1 MNFQNFSYN
10 FNRWD
15 KWMFRVIAI
24 LTSLILWLTI
34 HGGKKTGL
42 SKEVTLEYI
51 APEGFV
57 LANQPIKSLTV
68 KTTGPKVLIEELRRA
83 ELSAKVDIEDRSI
96 YKLLKY
102 SSFELI
108 KGIFPNGVSVE
119 SINPAEVEIQL
130 DLLETKSLPIRA
142 VFEGNLPE
150 GFKVQSVTLA
160 PSSVTIQGP
169 RSKLSNIESVPIEPI
184 TLSINSLRQEFD
196 VNLDLNDLSGVST
209 QETKV
214 VHVVTEL
221 EGKLAR
227 RWFRDIPLGVKSKV
241 SSGAVDVNY
250 KSLGI
255 RVYPKWVDFQLEGPD
270 KVISQ
275 IKKSD
280 LRVWTELPEMKE
292 GTYQSKLLWKMPPD
306 VRVVERRPKEVRIIV
321 PPVLGE

>member
-1 MNFQNFSYN
+1 MKFQSFTHN

-15 KWMFRVIAI
+15 KWVFRVIAI
-24 LTSLILWLTI
+24 LTSLILWLSI
-34 HGGKKTGL
+34 HGGKKTSL
-42 SKEVTLEYI
+42 SKEIHLEYI

-57 LANQPIKSLTV
+57 ISNQPVLTITV
-68 KTTGPKVLIEELRRA
+68 KTTGPKVLIEELRDSQ
-83 ELSAKVDIEDRSI
+83 LTAKVEIEDRSI

-102 SSFELI
+102 SSAEMI
-108 KGIFPNGVSVE
+108 EGVFPNGLNVE
-119 SINPAEVEIQL
+119 SINPSEVEIQL
-130 DLLETKSLPIRA
+130 DLLETKSLPVRA
-142 VFEGNLPE
+142 VFEGSLPE
-150 GFKVQSVTLA
+150 GFKVKSVTLS

-184 TLSINSLRQEFD
+184 TLSTNSLRQEFD

-214 VHVVTEL
+214 VHVLTEL

-227 RWFRDIPLGVKSKV
+227 RWFRGIPLGVKSKV

-255 RVYPKWVDFQLEGPD
+255 RVYPKWVDFQLEGPV

-275 IKKSD
+275 INKSD

-292 GTYQSKLLWKMPPD
+292 GTYESKLLWKMPPD

-321 PPVLGE
+321 PPALEE